1 MIDFID
7 PTAEQEVI
15 GCTLIEPDSILDV
28 MDMLSGGD
36 FYRPEA
42 GKAYDGL
49 VDACRAGEKISMV
62 TLAKRTG
69 VHGAFLQECVEVG
82 YLPSTI
88 KSAAGRVLEAAHK
101 RRVQQECAMLQ
112 ARLKEM
118 KPEEI
123 SSKLSDIA
131 AGISLRSSTKKVYS
145 SEELAKRVVRLQ
157 EGRAEDPGYVRGIRT
172 GYYQLDGCLRGL
184 RPRRMTVIAAA
195 TGFGKSTFA
204 LNLFANVVTAGHRA
218 LYLSNENDVDDNLD
232 RLCGIATGIDLRE
245 VEGGNAYADV
255 TNGFEAAFWGK
266 SMHITDNSPRNI
278 DEVVA
283 TISRHA
289 VQDGIELAVVDYI
302 GEISPDA
309 SRDRENE
316 EQRFARYAQRLVE
329 CCKSMNIHLVVLA
342 QLNRDGN
349 KKGKPTKAEL
359 AQCFRIA
366 QKAHSLLLFWQ
377 TEDGKDIITVE
388 KNRQGPAG
396 NDIVV
401 DFNRRNQRISER
413 SPRAMVEL
421 DEAV

>member
-1 MIDFID
+1 MTDFID
-7 PTAEQEVI
+7 LTAEKEVLGDI
-15 GCTLIEPDSILDV
+15 LIKPDCILDV
-28 MDMLSGGD
+28 MGGLAADD
-36 FYRPEA
+36 FYNEDHR
-42 GKAYDGL
+42 KAYAEL
-49 VDACRAGEKISMV
+49 LKAYHAGE
-62 TLAKRTG
+62 TLSLHTLSKRAG
-69 VHGAFLQECVEVG
+69 VHGSILAECVDIG
-82 YLPSTI
+82 YLPATI
-88 KSAAGRVLEAAHK
+88 KSSAGRVIEAAHK

-112 ARLKEM
+112 ARLKDM
-118 KPEEI
+118 TPEEI

-131 AGISLRSSTKKVYS
+131 AGLSLRSSSKKVYS
-145 SEELAKRVVRLQ
+145 SEELVKKVVRLQ
-157 EGRAEDPGYVRGIRT
+157 ESRAEDPGYVRGIRT
-172 GYYQLDGCLRGL
+172 GYHRLDGGLRGL

-195 TGFGKSTFA
+195 TGFGKSTLA

-232 RLCGIATGIDLRE
+232 RLCGIATGIELRE
-245 VEGGNAYADV
+245 VEGGKAYADV

-342 QLNRDGN
+342 QLNREGN

-377 TEDGKDIITVE
+377 TEGGGDILTIE

-396 NDIVV
+396 YSIEM
-401 DFNRRNQRISER
+401 DFKRQTQRIVER
-413 SPRAMVEL
+413 STAIH
-421 DEAV
+421 EAAA